1 MITDDIVTM
10 LTSMKDDIDRRD
22 FKPICGS
29 FVSKKDTLKLAIDK
43 TKKDWLAIN
52 DTEYLYEMRS
62 AAIAAVKELIVGLYK
77 TRAEA
82 QLPRIP
88 VQCS

>member
-1 MITDDIVTM
+1 MTTDDIVTM

-22 FKPICGS
+22 FKPICSS
-29 FVSKKDTLKLAIDK
+29 FVSKKDTLKQAIDK
-43 TKKDWLAIN
+43 VKKDWLAIN

-82 QLPRIP
+82 QVPRTP